1 MGTIKNINI
10 RAEQHGL
17 STLYKRRANNSTIQ
31 YIMFV
36 YQVPLESK
44 ASIFKELATSVHKQ
58 LRTLFLKRMKNTAG
72 QLTLKYVDTLPKGSK
87 GGLQRI
93 CLSKGAGDRD
103 EAAAKM
109 TKELND
115 FYAGG
120 ATFVHGCSLD
130 KFMVDY
136 DIKTFA
142 METLGVES
150 WDAML
155 EEWKSI
161 FFKNYPSRVLPRWDQ
176 IMAQAYI

>member
-1 MGTIKNINI
+1 
-10 RAEQHGL
+10 
-17 STLYKRRANNSTIQ
+17 
-31 YIMFV
+31 
-36 YQVPLESK
+36 
-44 ASIFKELATSVHKQ
+44 
-58 LRTLFLKRMKNTAG
+58 
-72 QLTLKYVDTLPKGSK
+72 
-87 GGLQRI
+87 
-93 CLSKGAGDRD
+93 
-103 EAAAKM
+103 M

-136 DIKTFA
+136 DMKTFA